1 MSPSLIGIGVIA
13 LVVIVLLCMAI
24 YVVPQQQ
31 AYIIERFGKFRSVR
45 FAGIHLLIP
54 FVDRIAMKT
63 NMRVSQLNVKLE
75 TKTLDNVFVT
85 DRGEHAVPR
94 ESGQRGEGLL

>member
-31 AYIIERFGKFRSVR
+31 AYIIDS
-45 FAGIHLLIP
+45 ANSAP
-54 FVDRIAMKT
+54 
-63 NMRVSQLNVKLE
+63 
-75 TKTLDNVFVT
+75 
-85 DRGEHAVPR
+85 
-94 ESGQRGEGLL
+94 

>member
-24 YVVPQQQ
+24 YVCQQQQ

-45 FAGIHLLIP
+45 FAASIC
-54 FVDRIAMKT
+54 
-63 NMRVSQLNVKLE
+63 
-75 TKTLDNVFVT
+75 
-85 DRGEHAVPR
+85 
-94 ESGQRGEGLL
+94 